1 VNVLNRI
8 FMILICLMLM
18 AAAVSVI
25 VLVWTIPNDSIS
37 GLRDAVD
44 WLDENNQDLEKA
56 LLTGIASCVAF
67 LALVLLLFELTPKTG
82 NEVKVTDLQV
92 GDAVLSTT
100 AIAQR
105 IEESVRTVPHVAEV
119 KATVKAKGKGV
130 AVGLDLHVDPEAN
143 LAQVT
148 DEACQAARDVL
159 TERVHVGIAAPPR
172 ARLHY
177 RELRLNR
184 PARPMLVSP
193 PQRTEPDLESEMAP
207 EAPPREPVGAGVAT
221 NTETPSEPET
231 TERKPE

>member
-8 FMILICLMLM
+8 LMILICLTLI
-18 AAAVSVI
+18 AAAISVI
-25 VLVWTIPNDSIS
+25 VLAWTIPNDSIAA
-37 GLRDAVD
+37 LRDAVD

-56 LLTGIASCVAF
+56 LLTGIASGVAF
-67 LALVLLLFELTPKTG
+67 LALVVLLFEMTPKTG

-105 IEESVRTVPHVAEV
+105 IEEAVRAVPHVADV

-159 TERVHVGIAAPPR
+159 TQRVHVGLVAPPR

-184 PARPMLVSP
+184 PARPVLVP
-193 PQRTEPDLESEMAP
+193 APRTELEGEP
-207 EAPPREPVGAGVAT
+207 EASEPIAAREPVPAGISSTAEASSD
-221 NTETPSEPET
+221 TEPSE
-231 TERKPE
+231 RKQE